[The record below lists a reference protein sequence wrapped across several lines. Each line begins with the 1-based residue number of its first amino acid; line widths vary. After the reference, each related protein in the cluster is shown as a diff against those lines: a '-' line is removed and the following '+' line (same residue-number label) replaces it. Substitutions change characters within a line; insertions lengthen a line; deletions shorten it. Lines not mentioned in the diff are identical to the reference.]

1 MRVKS
6 GFGRAPYALRYENTC
21 SEKTMQAAMRPKFD
35 ADLIAKYGGAGPRYT
50 SYPTAVQFSDEF
62 GAKAWLSA
70 LKDSNKLPIPAD
82 LSLYVHVPFCSSP
95 CFYCGCNRIITRSVT
110 AGQEFLVDLE
120 RELDLT
126 APHIDH
132 DRKVRQVHLGGGT
145 PTFLSTD
152 QIHQLLRLL
161 RTRFQ
166 FDEKAEI
173 GLEVDPRSVEP
184 ADIRRLREIGFNRI
198 SIGVQ
203 DLDESVQEA
212 VNRVHDETRV
222 ASIVGAAQAVGFES
236 VSIDLIYG
244 LPRQT
249 TEAFARTVERI
260 IDMKPDR
267 LSLFNYAHMPHL
279 FKAQQRIKSD
289 ELPAPPIKLAIFRNT
304 LTRLLDAGYEFIGMD
319 HFALPGDDL
328 AQARRNGTM
337 VRNFQGYSTWAGLDL
352 LAFGPSAI
360 SQVGDA
366 FAQNERKLLDWQI
379 AVRDGRLPVARGLM
393 RTTDDRLRAEIIST
407 VMCNGKLDYR
417 PFERDYEFSF
427 KTYFRTELERLQPLV
442 EDGLMTWTE
451 HGFEVTAE
459 GLLFV
464 RAIAMAFD
472 AYLKREN
479 DSSSSRFSRIV

>member
-1 MRVKS
+1 
-6 GFGRAPYALRYENTC
+6 
-21 SEKTMQAAMRPKFD
+21 MQAVKRPRFD
-35 ADLIAKYGGAGPRYT
+35 ADLIARYGGAGPRYT

-62 GAKAWLSA
+62 GARAWLSA
-70 LKDSNKLPIPAD
+70 LWDSNNLPIPAD
-82 LSLYVHVPFCSSP
+82 LSLYVHVPFCASP
-95 CFYCGCNRIITRSVT
+95 CFYCGCNRIITRSET

-166 FDEKAEI
+166 FDEDAEI
-173 GLEVDPRSVEP
+173 GLEVDPRSVDP
-184 ADIRRLREIGFNRI
+184 ADIRRLCKIGFNRI

-203 DLDESVQEA
+203 DLDESVQQA

-222 ASIVGAAQAVGFES
+222 GAIVGAAQAVGFES

-249 TEAFARTVERI
+249 AEAFAYTVERI
-260 IDMKPDR
+260 IDMKPGR

-279 FKAQQRIKSD
+279 FKAQQRIKAD
-289 ELPAPPIKLAIFRNT
+289 ELPAPPVKLAIFRNT

-337 VRNFQGYSTWAGLDL
+337 VRNFQGYSTRAGLDL

-360 SQVGDA
+360 SQAGDA
-366 FAQNERKLLDWQI
+366 FAQNQRKLLDWQI
-379 AVRDGRLPVARGLM
+379 GVRDGRLPVARGLM
-393 RTTDDRLRAEIIST
+393 CNTDDRLRAEIIST
-407 VMCNGKLDYR
+407 VMCNGELDFR
-417 PFERDYEFSF
+417 SFERDYELSF
-427 KTYFRTELERLQPLV
+427 KAYFRTELERLQPLV
-442 EDGLMTWTE
+442 EDGLMAWKD

-472 AYLKREN
+472 VYLKRDN
-479 DSSSSRFSRIV
+479 ASSASRFSRIV

>member
-1 MRVKS
+1 
-6 GFGRAPYALRYENTC
+6 
-21 SEKTMQAAMRPKFD
+21 MRPKFD

-50 SYPTAVQFSDEF
+50 SYPTAVQFSDDF
-62 GAKAWLSA
+62 GANNWLAA
-70 LKDSNKLPIPAD
+70 LKESNRLPIPAD
-82 LSLYVHVPFCSSP
+82 LSLYVHVPFCASP
-95 CFYCGCNRIITRSVT
+95 CFYCGCNRVITRSPT

-120 RELDLT
+120 RELDLA

-145 PTFLSTD
+145 PTFLSSD
-152 QIHQLLRLL
+152 QIHQLIRML

-166 FDEKAEI
+166 FDEDAEI

-184 ADIRRLREIGFNRI
+184 ADIRRLKEIGFNRI

-203 DLDESVQEA
+203 DLDSDVQQA
-212 VNRVHDETRV
+212 VNRVHDEARV
-222 ASIVGAAQAVGFES
+222 ASIIGAARAVGFDSIS
-236 VSIDLIYG
+236 VDLIYG
-244 LPRQT
+244 LPMQT
-249 TEAFARTVERI
+249 TDAFAHTVDQI
-260 IDMKPDR
+260 IGMKPDR

-279 FKAQQRIKSD
+279 FKAQQRIRTED
-289 ELPAPPIKLAIFRNT
+289 LPAPQTKLAIFRNT
-304 LTRLLDAGYEFIGMD
+304 LTRLLDTGYEFIGMD
-319 HFALPGDDL
+319 HFALPDDDL
-328 AQARRNGTM
+328 AKARRNGTM

-366 FAQNERKLLDWQI
+366 FAQNHRKLLDWQI
-379 AVRDGRLPVARGLM
+379 SVREGKLPVARGLV

-407 VMCNGKLDYR
+407 VMCDGKLDYR

-427 KTYFRTELERLQPLV
+427 TAYFRTELERLQPLV
-442 EDGLMTWTE
+442 DDGLMVWTE

-472 AYLKREN
+472 TYLKRDNE
-479 DSSSSRFSRIV
+479 STSSRFSRIV